1 MTSVVF
7 LLGVLVI
14 LSVNGVKVYNKVKQE
29 ENYTGDGGTTST
41 THVQDYDVM

>member
-1 MTSVVF
+1 MTCVVI

-29 ENYTGDGGTTST
+29 ENYTGDGGKTPTTN
-41 THVQDYDVM
+41 VQDYDVM